1 MQVRGVAIIALVLA
15 AVVATPVYGATLTV
29 EGKYVG
35 TVTYDGE
42 EASPADSVASISPGG
57 ITNGIDLLG
66 MSTLYLTL
74 DFSEE
79 GVLKESLPVESS
91 STGSSPADAW

>member
-29 EGKYVG
+29 EGRFG

-42 EASPADSVASISPGG
+42 EASPADSVASI
-57 ITNGIDLLG
+57 
-66 MSTLYLTL
+66 
-74 DFSEE
+74 
-79 GVLKESLPVESS
+79 VPVE
-91 STGSSPADAW
+91 